1 MRAGR
6 ASIALSSVFGT
17 TEADS
22 DAGTALFGDLLG
34 LSMALQ
40 YPHSNVS
47 GTFLNCFL
55 LDEHLEILGYYTLKQ
70 RPLRTSNLVQTETE
84 KHYSPTVGTNTSLRN
99 IHGTLIAAVSN

>member
-34 LSMALQ
+34 FSMAL
-40 YPHSNVS
+40 
-47 GTFLNCFL
+47 
-55 LDEHLEILGYYTLKQ
+55 
-70 RPLRTSNLVQTETE
+70 
-84 KHYSPTVGTNTSLRN
+84 
-99 IHGTLIAAVSN
+99 